1 MQILKI
7 PFAKCTNKGQYKG
20 ISCNNARKYS
30 GCSGFY
36 VIIYQS
42 ADEEGIKQL

>member
-20 ISCNNARKYS
+20 ISCNNALEIQRV
-30 GCSGFY
+30 SGFY

-42 ADEEGIKQL
+42 ADEGGIKQL